1 MSLSAFVRDSYAI
14 IVSSIAAD
22 DSIDANA
29 TVDGAL
35 IEMSVIGLRDRLT
48 RCKSAQQGD
57 GGVGEITEASHRP
70 SPRRP
75 GTAAPPAG

>member
-22 DSIDANA
+22 DGMDANA

-35 IEMSVIGLRDRLT
+35 IEMSVMGLRDRLT
-48 RCKSAQQGD
+48 R
-57 GGVGEITEASHRP
+57 
-70 SPRRP
+70 
-75 GTAAPPAG
+75 